1 MPIVGNF
8 MEIIK
13 VNLNKTRRRE
23 IDLIVD
29 YFQKGKVVVYP
40 TDTVYG
46 LGCRVMEKQAVK
58 RIFEIK
64 QRPKS
69 KPFLVLV
76 NSLSMLKK
84 YSYLS
89 VAQEKYLKKIWPG
102 PITVVLKSRGNLPAG
117 VIGKDGGLAAR
128 LPKNNFLITIL
139 KRLGEPIVST
149 SLNISGQK
157 NLTNLSGINNYFG
170 ADKPDLVVDAG
181 ILPENKPSR
190 VIDIREID
198 NIKILRW

>member
-1 MPIVGNF
+1 

-13 VNLNKTRRRE
+13 VNLAKINRRE

-29 YFQKGKVVVYP
+29 YFRQGAAVVYP

-46 LGCRVMEKQAVK
+46 LGCVASNSRAVK
-58 RIFEIK
+58 KIFKIK
-64 QRPKS
+64 KRS
-69 KPFLVLV
+69 VDKPLLVLV
-76 NSLSMLKK
+76 EDWIMVKK
-84 YSYLS
+84 YCLLN
-89 VAQEKYLKKIWPG
+89 AEQEEYLKKVWPG
-102 PITVVLKSRGNLPAG
+102 PTTAVLTSRGNLPAG
-117 VIGKDGGLAAR
+117 VIGKDGSLAAR

-170 ADKPDLVVDAG
+170 VDKPDLVVDAG

-190 VIDIREID
+190 VIDIRDLD
-198 NIKILRW
+198 NIKILRR